1 MKPSKRI
8 CWWKLNEE
16 FIHVS
21 STLKKAQ
28 SFWNFFPLQWTRN
41 KHILSRKGQ
50 GKFFLARALLWK
62 PFDSGIFSKI
72 EYTIALFYN
81 VLYCIQKTEITEYL
95 TFCYMYL
102 PDKISP
108 TYLGERSKK
117 LLFKI
122 LTYSIKSPFP
132 LMAFSFP
139 RDFVN
144 LLTLL
149 TLSVKHTFLIHN
161 ILSLYLFFFHC
172 FIKLKF
178 PFSRNRKETT
188 VSQSVESKQENYW
201 IKSFTLQRNR
211 TQCRV

>member
-161 ILSLYLFFFHC
+161 ILSLYLFFSLFYK
-172 FIKLKF
+172 IKVSIQSK
-178 PFSRNRKETT
+178 SKGNNSVAKRRIQTRKLPDKVLYT
-188 VSQSVESKQENYW
+188 SAKQD
-201 IKSFTLQRNR
+201 TM
-211 TQCRV
+211 

>member
-1 MKPSKRI
+1 MKN
-8 CWWKLNEE
+8 L
-16 FIHVS
+16 FTFT

>member
-161 ILSLYLFFFHC
+161 ILSLYLFFSLFYK
-172 FIKLKF
+172 IKVSIQSK
-178 PFSRNRKETT
+178 SKGNNSVAKRRIQTRKLLDKVLYT
-188 VSQSVESKQENYW
+188 SAKQD
-201 IKSFTLQRNR
+201 TM
-211 TQCRV
+211 